1 MAGRDRSVASRKGG
15 ISMATDLK
23 KTKRRAFR
31 PTSEP
36 ELTWE
41 IARLFPAQGEWS
53 EEEYFALDNN
63 HRVEYSDGFLEFL
76 PMPTIF
82 HQLMLQFIFKTLEAF
97 VEAHDLGIVV
107 ISGYKVRLRARKYRE
122 PDILF
127 IKTAHRS
134 GIKEQY
140 CAKADIV
147 IEVVSDQNRPH
158 DIKTKRVE
166 YAKAGIPEYWIIDP
180 ERHEITV
187 LVLRSRQ
194 RVYTEFGVFR
204 KVTTAASK
212 LLPGFT
218 VDVTTALSQKP

>member
-1 MAGRDRSVASRKGG
+1 MAGRGRSLASRKGEL
-15 ISMATDLK
+15 SMATDLR

-41 IARLFPAQGEWS
+41 IARLFPAQGDWT

-82 HQLMLQFIFKTLEAF
+82 HQLILQYVYDELKSFITAG
-97 VEAHDLGIVV
+97 ALGTVV
-107 ISGYKVRLRARKYRE
+107 ISGYKVRLRARKFRE

-127 IKTAHRS
+127 IRSAHRS

-140 CAKADIV
+140 CEKADLV

-180 ERHEITV
+180 ERQQITV
-187 LVLRSRQ
+187 LVLRPRQ
-194 RVYTEFGVFR
+194 RAYTEFGVFR
-204 KVTTAASK
+204 KGAQAASK
-212 LLPGFT
+212 RLPGFT
-218 VDVTTALSQKP
+218 IDVTTAFSQKP

>member
-1 MAGRDRSVASRKGG
+1 
-15 ISMATDLK
+15 MATELGK
-23 KTKRRAFR
+23 SKRKAFR
-31 PTSEP
+31 PTTEP

-53 EEEYFALDNN
+53 EEDYFELDNN

-82 HQLMLQFIFKTLEAF
+82 HQLMSQFVFTRLEAF
-97 VEAHDLGIVV
+97 VKANELGIVV
-107 ISGYKVRLRARKYRE
+107 VSGYKIRLRARKYRE
-122 PDILF
+122 PDIVF

-140 CAKADIV
+140 CEKADLV
-147 IEVVSDQNRPH
+147 IEVVSNMNRPH

-180 ERHEITV
+180 KRQQITV
-187 LVLRSRQ
+187 LVLKSRQ
-194 RVYTEFGVFR
+194 REYTEFGVFR
-204 KVTTAASK
+204 QGKVAVSK
-212 LLPGFT
+212 LLAGFS